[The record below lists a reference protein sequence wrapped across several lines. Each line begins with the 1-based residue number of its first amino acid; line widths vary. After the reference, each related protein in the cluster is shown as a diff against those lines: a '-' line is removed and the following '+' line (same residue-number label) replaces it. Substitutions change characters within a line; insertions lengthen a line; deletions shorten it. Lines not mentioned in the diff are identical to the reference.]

1 MRIHQSFLIKRGWLV
16 FLSLFFVFAIF
27 SLIRVEASLEEQ
39 EAAASTPRVFFVSP
53 QDGDT
58 FEAFEFG
65 LNEIPVTFEFGIE
78 NYELSAIPSE
88 YYEQPRSQVGHHH
101 LGVNTEC
108 LSPGELIPAGAP
120 WIHFGDASTT
130 IDMMLED
137 PGEHTF
143 VLQLG
148 NDEHRTQP
156 GPGLCESITITID

>member
-1 MRIHQSFLIKRGWLV
+1 MRIYQGFLIKRGWLV
-16 FLSLFFVFAIF
+16 FLSLFLVFTIF
-27 SLIRVEASLEEQ
+27 ALISVEASLQEQ
-39 EAAASTPRVFFVSP
+39 EAEASTPRVFFVSP
-53 QDGDT
+53 QDGDE

-78 NYELSAIPSE
+78 NYELSAVPGE
-88 YYEQPRSQVGHHH
+88 DYDQPRSQVGHHH

-108 LSPGELIPAGAP
+108 LPPGELIPQGAP
-120 WIHFGDASTT
+120 WIHFGDASTN

-156 GPGLCESITITID
+156 GLCESITITID